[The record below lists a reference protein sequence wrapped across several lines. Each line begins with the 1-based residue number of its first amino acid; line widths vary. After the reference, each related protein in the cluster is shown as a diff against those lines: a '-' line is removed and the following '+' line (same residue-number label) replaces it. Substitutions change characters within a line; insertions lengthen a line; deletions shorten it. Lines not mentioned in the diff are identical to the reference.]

1 MLKHESSSSGNQEP
15 TASNQEPPPANQAPR
30 TRNQEPPSSSSTS
43 TGKIA
48 CLPKAI
54 REQLNRRLDDGERG
68 PKVLAWLNALPEVR
82 TVLKDSR
89 FRGQPITEQ
98 NLSNWRLGGFVRW
111 QNEQQDQELFGLMR
125 DEAANFQHAAGGQ
138 PGADFLSPHLTLA
151 LCRLLATAE
160 KEPDPARRQQSIL
173 SITHEYSLLRRGDLA
188 ARRLQMDLEDR
199 AAARQKA
206 RTEELAAL
214 ADDDFKALEHAQL
227 AKNKDWKILYR
238 VAHEVQ
244 NDCYVSSKN
253 LPEVFA
259 KLVRHEP
266 AHLRE
271 IKAWEVTARELSLRR
286 TIARCQQDA
295 AVLEDIDARLRR
307 GEAPRPGTENYPR
320 LPEQSRHRLLRRSD
334 QRTGQPPAYLA
345 REPALPKAYRQDPFV
360 DPAMF
365 MQTPP
370 TPNSAPTKTPSTK
383 HQARETKDQ
392 KPSAENQ
399 APGTRHQA
407 PQPPPSPAVI
417 ASPKSNQL
425 QPTPAPQN
433 SPPVNGSAGGPPAP
447 FPPS

>member
-54 REQLNRRLDDGERG
+54 REQLNRRVDDGERG

-111 QNEQQDQELFGLMR
+111 QSEQQDQELFGLMR

-138 PGADFLSPHLTLA
+138 PGADFLSPLLNRALT
-151 LCRLLATAE
+151 RLLAAAE

-266 AHLRE
+266 AHLRDQGLGGNRTRAVFE
-271 IKAWEVTARELSLRR
+271 ADYRSLPAGRR
-286 TIARCQQDA
+286 C
-295 AVLEDIDARLRR
+295 
-307 GEAPRPGTENYPR
+307 
-320 LPEQSRHRLLRRSD
+320 
-334 QRTGQPPAYLA
+334 
-345 REPALPKAYRQDPFV
+345 
-360 DPAMF
+360 
-365 MQTPP
+365 
-370 TPNSAPTKTPSTK
+370 
-383 HQARETKDQ
+383 
-392 KPSAENQ
+392 
-399 APGTRHQA
+399 
-407 PQPPPSPAVI
+407 
-417 ASPKSNQL
+417 
-425 QPTPAPQN
+425 
-433 SPPVNGSAGGPPAP
+433 AGGHRRQIAAR
-447 FPPS
+447 